1 MMQSRKKSKTR
12 FVTPLRR
19 QSSSDGKQNPR
30 DESSSSGLS
39 HFDFFSQA
47 SCSQASWPSQP
58 EKPIDSESLQNIS
71 FFASACN
78 SQVKET
84 TVNSLTSSQDGVQS
98 EAIISEHVYGSLLLN
113 DSLENTEIN
122 DSPKPSCEVRDFE
135 KEKDENIQAA
145 VRQNDPEVEGKDC
158 HQQKQTIQDKQ
169 VCDDDRGFRIFLYF
183 GIIYMYNVTLYM

>member
-1 MMQSRKKSKTR
+1 MMQARKKSKTR

-19 QSSSDGKQNPR
+19 QSSSDGKQNQR

-39 HFDFFSQA
+39 HFDFL
-47 SCSQASWPSQP
+47 SQASWPSQP

-84 TVNSLTSSQDGVQS
+84 TVNNLTSSQDGVQN

-135 KEKDENIQAA
+135 KENDENIQAA
-145 VRQNDPEVEGKDC
+145 VRLNEPEVEGKDC

-169 VCDDDRGFRIFLYF
+169 VCNDRGFRIFLYF
-183 GIIYMYNVTLYM
+183 GIR